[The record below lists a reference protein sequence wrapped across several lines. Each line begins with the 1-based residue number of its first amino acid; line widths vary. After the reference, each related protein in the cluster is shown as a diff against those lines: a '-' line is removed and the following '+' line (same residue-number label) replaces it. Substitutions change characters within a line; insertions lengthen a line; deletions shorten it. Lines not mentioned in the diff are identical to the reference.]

1 MRASYRFIIHGRVQG
16 VHFRQSTCEQAQRL
30 QLDGWVM
37 NRADGAV
44 EGLAC
49 GTAESLTQLHRWLR
63 QGPKLARVDAV
74 EWIAD
79 AQSPEPGFSVRRC

>member
-1 MRASYRFIIHGRVQG
+1 MRASYRFTVHGRVQG
-16 VHFRQSTCEQAQRL
+16 VYFRQSTCEQARRL

-49 GTAESLTQLHRWLR
+49 G
-63 QGPKLARVDAV
+63 
-74 EWIAD
+74 
-79 AQSPEPGFSVRRC
+79 SPEALAQPFVM

>member
-1 MRASYRFIIHGRVQG
+1 MRASYRFTVHGRVQG
-16 VHFRQSTCEQAQRL
+16 VYFRQSTCEQARRL

-49 GTAESLTQLHRWLR
+49 GSPEALAQLHQWLQR
-63 QGPKLARVDAV
+63 GPELARVDAV
-74 EWIAD
+74 EWGAD
-79 AQSPEPGFSVRRC
+79 AQSPEPGFSVRRS